1 MSDDTLELGFEEALQ
16 QLEATVAEL
25 ESGQLP
31 LEQALGKF
39 EVAIRLQKRCAELL
53 AQAETKIEELTET
66 PEEEPNV
73 EEPEE

>member
-1 MSDDTLELGFEEALQ
+1 MSDESLELGFEEALE

-31 LEQALGKF
+31 LEQALEKF
-39 EVAIRLQKRCAELL
+39 EVAIRLQKRCVELL

-66 PEEEPNV
+66 PEGEPDV
-73 EEPEE
+73 EEPED